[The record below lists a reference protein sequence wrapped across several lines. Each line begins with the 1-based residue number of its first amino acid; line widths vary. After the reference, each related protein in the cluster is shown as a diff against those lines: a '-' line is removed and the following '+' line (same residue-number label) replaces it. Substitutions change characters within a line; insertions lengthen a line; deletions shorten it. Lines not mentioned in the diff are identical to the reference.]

1 MRKLNFKLL
10 AGAILPLMIATSCVK
25 DGFGRENEWEIPSL
39 ACNNK
44 FGEPTISMAEFVK
57 LAPSTE
63 GSKIVITDDHIF
75 DGYVISS
82 DENGTFYK
90 SISFQDKP
98 ENPTVGLQI
107 EIDKSSLYADFPV
120 GSRIRIKAKGL
131 VLAKDRGVVKL
142 GAVDNTYTVG
152 RITSSTLSNYVAKA
166 CNTDGKADIV
176 EIKPIALT
184 SLTQAKNEKYINQLV
199 SVPNVQFADS
209 DVLGAEP
216 KTYLNLSPKADTNR
230 DLIDAEN
237 SKAALRLSQ
246 YISFGAEKLP
256 TGSGEITFVVSK
268 YNTNYQVFIRGTH
281 DVKFT
286 NDRVDV
292 APAKGGTNL
301 VYELPMS
308 EDFESYELGVSSEA
322 MDKYINDPIT
332 GNRYWRV
339 TTYKGSNNKYLQFGY
354 SSKGE
359 KPYAKTYFAIPVD
372 FDKMKTLSFKT
383 KDGYNTGDVLKVYYS
398 TDYKANAINATL
410 NDITSNFKIA
420 TGTKTGYATDFTD
433 SGDWEK
439 PADLKGK
446 GFIIF
451 EYEGGGD
458 KPTTTM
464 QIDDISIK

>member
-176 EIKPIALT
+176 EIKPIVLT

-199 SVPNVQFADS
+199 SVPNIQFADS

-230 DLIDAEN
+230 ELVDADN
-237 SKAALRLSQ
+237 STATLRLSQ

-256 TGSGEITFVVSK
+256 AGSGEITFVVSK
-268 YNTNYQVFIRGTH
+268 YNTNYQIFIRGTH

-286 NDRVDV
+286 NERIDI

-301 VYELPMS
+301 TYQTPNTEN
-308 EDFESYELGVSSEA
+308 FESYATGASSEA
-322 MDKYINDPIT
+322 IDKYINDPVV

-339 TTYKGSNNKYLQFGY
+339 ATFDNNKYIQFGY
-354 SSKGE
+354 SSRGD

-372 FDKMKTLSFKT
+372 FDVMQALSFKT
-383 KDGYNTGDVLKVYYS
+383 KDGFNTGNVLKVYYS

-410 NDITSNFKIA
+410 NEITSSFTIA
-420 TGTKTGYATDFTD
+420 TGAKTGYASTFTE
-433 SGDWEK
+433 SGEWQK

-464 QIDDISIK
+464 QIDDIIIR